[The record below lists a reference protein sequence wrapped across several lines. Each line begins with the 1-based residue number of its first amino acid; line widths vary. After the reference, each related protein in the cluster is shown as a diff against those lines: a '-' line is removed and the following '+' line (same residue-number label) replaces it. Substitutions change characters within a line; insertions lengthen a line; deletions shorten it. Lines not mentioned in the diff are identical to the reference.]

1 MRLSTNALSRVPD
14 DAVGRDRMVSAMCA
28 AVDAGDAAAFAT
40 WFSDDASYR
49 FANAPALSGRDSVEA
64 ATAGACDALPWVRH
78 TVDQVAHVGDQL
90 FCRFTISTAD
100 PEGRQVD
107 LPCVT
112 VIWIA
117 DGQIVDYRVHLDI
130 GPVMT

>member
-1 MRLSTNALSRVPD
+1 
-14 DAVGRDRMVSAMCA
+14 MVAAMCA
-28 AVDAGDAAAFAT
+28 AVDRGDAEDFAS
-40 WFSDDASYR
+40 WFADDARYR
-49 FANAPALSGRDSVEA
+49 FGNGEATIGRSAVVA
-64 ATAGACDALPWVRH
+64 ATQGAASSLPWVRH

-100 PEGRQVD
+100 PAGTTIT

-117 DGQIVDYRVHLDI
+117 NAEIVDYQVTMDLAPALAMA
-130 GPVMT
+130 G

>member
-1 MRLSTNALSRVPD
+1 
-14 DAVGRDRMVSAMCA
+14 MVAAMCA
-28 AVDAGDAAAFAT
+28 AVDRGEAEDFAS
-40 WFSDDASYR
+40 WFADDARYR
-49 FANAPALSGRDSVEA
+49 FGNGEATIGRPAVVA
-64 ATAGACDALPWVRH
+64 ATEGAANSLPWVRH

-100 PEGRQVD
+100 AAGTTIN

-117 DGQIVDYRVHLDI
+117 QDEIVDYQVTMDLA
-130 GPVMT
+130 PAFS